1 MREPPHLQILSARPR
16 VINRSRVSEARQYV
30 SAILAQMQQI
40 CVYGQYTK
48 KATEKLFFHGS
59 SKQQIQLFDRSS
71 ADPYNIAYY
80 CTLHAGVACSVL
92 YACEE

>member
-48 KATEKLFFHGS
+48 KATET
-59 SKQQIQLFDRSS
+59 I
-71 ADPYNIAYY
+71 P
-80 CTLHAGVACSVL
+80 
-92 YACEE
+92 